1 MITASFAGV
10 LVDYIPVQTWAGFA
24 RVKDSIELYGMDRQS
39 FNEIALGSR
48 KWDAVPLPDV
58 FRYRPASTAQKPDF
72 IRMDEPF
79 QHWLFR
85 INVES
90 FIGRRLTDT
99 EYQQFWQSEV
109 KKYKANRDT
118 SPLILAW
125 NRLLGTDTAFTN
137 RAGYPE
143 ARNYISQE
151 GMEFDYPKLFH
162 LTTGRFVGKIS
173 NSSIA
178 PSGYEHTGLECV
190 NISNGY
196 LHIHPFTHPH
206 LFTHPIVT
214 GRNLDFDK
222 GGYKI
227 TGYFWRVMDYFNQQ
241 VVIPFAL
248 PFDDIAYM
256 PTETLVIPSDREPGK
271 P

>member
-1 MITASFAGV
+1 MITAAFGDV
-10 LVDYIPVQTWAGFA
+10 LVDYIPAQTWAGFA
-24 RVKDSIELYGMDRQS
+24 RVKDSIELDGMDRQS

-58 FRYRPASTAQKPDF
+58 RRYRPMSTSQKPDF

-85 INVES
+85 VNVES
-90 FIGRRLTDT
+90 FIGRRLTDA
-99 EYQQFWQSEV
+99 EYQQFWQGEV
-109 KKYKANRDT
+109 KKYKADKNS

-143 ARNYISQE
+143 ARNYIAQE
-151 GMEFDYPKLFH
+151 GMEFDHPKLFH
-162 LTTGRFVGKIS
+162 LTTGRFVGKLAHS
-173 NSSIA
+173 EVTFY
-178 PSGYEHTGLECV
+178 GYKHTGLECV

-227 TGYFWRVMDYFNQQ
+227 TGYFWRVMDYFNSQ

-256 PTETLVIPSDREPGK
+256 PTDTLVIPSDREPGK

>member
-1 MITASFAGV
+1 MITASFSGV

-58 FRYRPASTAQKPDF
+58 FRYRPSSTSQKPDY

-85 INVES
+85 VNVES

-99 EYQQFWQSEV
+99 EYQKFWQNEV
-109 KKYKANRDT
+109 GKYKADKN
-118 SPLILAW
+118 SSHLILAW

-143 ARNYISQE
+143 ARNYIAQE

-162 LTTGRFVGKIS
+162 LTTGRFVGKLAHS
-173 NSSIA
+173 EVTFY
-178 PSGYEHTGLECV
+178 GYKHTGLECI
-190 NISNGY
+190 NISDGY

-214 GRNLDFDK
+214 GRYLDYDK

-227 TGYFWRVMDYFNQQ
+227 TGYFWRVMDYFNSQ

-256 PTETLVIPSDREPGK
+256 PTDTLVIPSDREPGK

>member
-24 RVKDSIELYGMDRQS
+24 RVKDSIELYEMDRQS

-72 IRMDEPF
+72 IRMDESF

-90 FIGRRLTDT
+90 FIGRRLLDT
-99 EYQQFWQSEV
+99 EYPQFWQSEV

-143 ARNYISQE
+143 ARNYIAQE

-162 LTTGRFVGKIS
+162 LTTGRFVGKIT
-173 NSSIA
+173 NSTIS

-190 NISNGY
+190 NIANSY
-196 LHIHPFTHPH
+196 SHIHPFTHPH

-214 GRNLDFDK
+214 GRHLDFGK

-227 TGYFWRVMDYFNQQ
+227 TGYFWRVMDYFNSQ

-248 PFDDIAYM
+248 PFDDIAYI
-256 PTETLVIPSDREPGK
+256 PTEQLIIPSDREPGK